1 MALKQAGIESAI
13 VDEVA
18 EAMVRDGHSAGYTD
32 KMTSGQ
38 VAKFLWLSFISHDR
52 VVATESL
59 LLSEC
64 KRQPQQHG
72 EVDGDT
78 IVQYLGRL
86 VRSETMAAGVLAL
99 EVDAGTRQVRVDLQ
113 DGDPVLF
120 YVQGRTYPLNQ
131 LERLV
136 IGGTFLYGGHGF
148 LRSRLVT
155 DKRQDNPPC
164 PRLRHADPPATRS
177 SSPQAKRKPS
187 SRAEAAPTHTSPP
200 TMASTIN

>member
-1 MALKQAGIESAI
+1 MTLTELHVALKQAGIESAI

-52 VVATESL
+52 VVAATESL
-59 LLSEC
+59 LLSEG

-78 IVQYLGRL
+78 IVQYLGRV

-99 EVDAGTRQVRVDLQ
+99 EVDAGTRQVRVDLR
-113 DGDPVLF
+113 DGEPVLF
-120 YVQGRTYPLNQ
+120 YVPGERTYPLNQ

-136 IGGTFLYGGHGF
+136 IGGTFLCRCAMAF
-148 LRSRLVT
+148 SARVWLPT
-155 DKRQDNPPC
+155 KDKTIHHVQD
-164 PRLRHADPPATRS
+164 
-177 SSPQAKRKPS
+177 
-187 SRAEAAPTHTSPP
+187 
-200 TMASTIN
+200 